1 MNNIQHDHQV
11 VTLSPEQE
19 HALRKMLQGHNVFLS
34 GLAGSGKSVVI
45 REFKRRSPKNVVVVA
60 STGAAA
66 LLVNG
71 TTAHSFFSMP
81 IGVLT
86 SDSGNSINPQQADII
101 RNTDCFVFEE
111 CSMTRSDLMI
121 AVDAL
126 LRRLTFKH
134 EKFMGG
140 KQIIM
145 VGDFL
150 QLPSFAKEDQVQDY
164 ITNEYGGLQIYQTEL
179 WKSGNFVNFYLTT
192 VFRQKDQR
200 YLNILNGIRTGE
212 TLYPTNMLAAE
223 SYHGGDI
230 WVDTFGSH
238 LDDLNSVCYRPGASI
253 DYDAI
258 RLCCVNRQA
267 DAINQQALKQI
278 HGPGVIFNGIV
289 SGKFPEDEI
298 PISRYLRLKPGAKVM
313 LRANK
318 YGPDG
323 RLEYVNGD
331 IATVVSCSNINSPR
345 VEVKLMNGRIVNVG
359 QSVWSHFE
367 YKLQT
372 NEEGRYVITQV
383 EVGKYFQVPVSL
395 AWATSIHKA
404 QGLSIPKIHLVL
416 GGNGCFCS
424 GQLYTALSRVP
435 SMRNLT
441 LDRPITEQDVITDR
455 HAIEFYENL
464 NTHNVQQI

>member
-1 MNNIQHDHQV
+1 MNDPTV
-11 VTLSPEQE
+11 VLSWEQNQ
-19 HALRKMLQGHNVFLS
+19 ALKAMLQGWNVFLS

-45 REFKRRSPKNVVVVA
+45 REFRRISPKNVVVVA

-71 TTAHSFFSMP
+71 TTAHSFFQMP

-86 SDSGNSINPQQADII
+86 SDSGNSIHPQQAEII
-101 RNTDCFVFEE
+101 RNTDCFIFEE
-111 CSMTRSDLMI
+111 CSMTRSDLMV

-126 LRRLTFKH
+126 LRRLTQEH
-134 EKFMGG
+134 DKFMGG
-140 KQIIM
+140 KQVIM

-150 QLPSFAKEDQVQDY
+150 QLPSFAKEDQVHDF
-164 ITNEYGGLQIYQTEL
+164 ITEQYGGLQIYQTGL

-212 TLYPTNMLAAE
+212 IYYPTNMLLQE
-223 SYHGGDI
+223 RWFGEDL

-238 LDDLNSVCYRPGASI
+238 LDDLNSVCYRPGQSI
-253 DYDAI
+253 DYDAVC
-258 RLCCVNRQA
+258 LCCVNRQA
-267 DAINQQALKQI
+267 DAINQQALDQI
-278 HGPGVIFNGIV
+278 PGPGVIFNGVV

-298 PISRYLRLKPGAKVM
+298 PVSRYLTLKPGAKVM

-323 RLEYVNGD
+323 QLEYVNGD
-331 IATVVSCSNINSPR
+331 IATVVNCSNIDGFPR
-345 VEVKLMNGRIVNVG
+345 VEVKLMNGQIVTVG
-359 QSVWSHFE
+359 QAVWSHFE
-367 YKLQT
+367 YQLQT
-372 NEEGRYVITQV
+372 DEEGRYVITQV

-404 QGLSIPKIHLVL
+404 QGLSLPKVHLVL

-441 LDRPITEQDVITDR
+441 LDRPITEKDVITDR
-455 HAIEFYENL
+455 GALEFYENL
-464 NTHNVQQI
+464 DIHRGKQI